1 MATIGTYYLNGP
13 NLVTSTGIFTTPAF
27 TTSAPNGWYS
37 QEGIVRQLQN
47 GILLPRAQCPS
58 CDSPCGS
65 NVVDGLAGYGLYLV
79 AVDLGATQGA
89 VKVTFDPKVYPQGI
103 RAIYNNTVFNKFSS
117 EQDGYHGTTVTDG
130 LTYMGNSAT
139 EPNLPLQILLTN
151 EWEYFNGAF
160 AQNGTNVDIYV
171 SEISSTT
178 GKSPDECIAYI
189 PKPLN
194 SPSTV
199 QLQVAQVI
207 NNQNTPSWNL
217 TVECPTKLTPIPSTR
232 YLSTNQTCNTL
243 EGLDF
248 TIYLGKVSG
257 AADEPVVH
265 DWVFQDEDAVLFRTP
280 PPGQTVGYY
289 KIGTAVQ
296 YWLIETDVN
305 GVITVVTP
313 CP

>member
-171 SEISSTT
+171 TQISSTT

-207 NNQNTPSWNL
+207 NNQNTPSWSL
-217 TVECPTKLTPIPSTR
+217 TVGCPTALTSLPCTEVNPLNGCSTA
-232 YLSTNQTCNTL
+232 SP
-243 EGLDF
+243 LDE
-248 TIYLGKVSG
+248 TIFLGKVTGSIYS
-257 AADEPVVH
+257 PVVN
-265 DWVFQDEDAVLFRTP
+265 DWAFSDAYAVTKKPFGDYVVADPTP
-280 PPGQTVGYY
+280 QNWLVAVG
-289 KIGTAVQ
+289 A
-296 YWLIETDVN
+296 N
-305 GVITVVTP
+305 GIITSVTLCSTP
-313 CP
+313 

>member
-171 SEISSTT
+171 TQISSTT

-217 TVECPTKLTPIPSTR
+217 TVGCPTALTSLPCTEVNPLNGCSTA
-232 YLSTNQTCNTL
+232 SP
-243 EGLDF
+243 LDE
-248 TIYLGKVSG
+248 TIFLGKVTGSIYS
-257 AADEPVVH
+257 PVVN
-265 DWVFQDEDAVLFRTP
+265 DWAFSDAYAVTKKPFGDYVVADPTP
-280 PPGQTVGYY
+280 QKWLVAVG
-289 KIGTAVQ
+289 
-296 YWLIETDVN
+296 VN
-305 GVITVVTP
+305 GVIIAVTA

>member
-1 MATIGTYYLNGP
+1 MGTIGSFYLNGP

-171 SEISSTT
+171 TQISSTT

-207 NNQNTPSWNL
+207 NNQNTPSWSL
-217 TVECPTKLTPIPSTR
+217 TVGCPTALTSLPCTEVNPLNGCSTA
-232 YLSTNQTCNTL
+232 SP
-243 EGLDF
+243 LDE
-248 TIYLGKVSG
+248 TIFLGKVTGSIYS
-257 AADEPVVH
+257 PVVN
-265 DWVFQDEDAVLFRTP
+265 DWAFSDAYAVTKKPF
-280 PPGQTVGYY
+280 GYY
-289 KIGTAVQ
+289 VVADPTPQKWLVAVG
-296 YWLIETDVN
+296 VN
-305 GVITVVTP
+305 GVITSVSS
-313 CP
+313 CPP

>member
-1 MATIGTYYLNGP
+1 MGTIGSFYLNGP

-171 SEISSTT
+171 TQISSTT

-217 TVECPTKLTPIPSTR
+217 TVGCPTALTSLPCTEVNPLNGCSTA
-232 YLSTNQTCNTL
+232 SP
-243 EGLDF
+243 LDE
-248 TIYLGKVSG
+248 TIFLGKVTGSIYS
-257 AADEPVVH
+257 PVVN
-265 DWVFQDEDAVLFRTP
+265 DWAFSDAYAVTKKPFGDYVVADPTP
-280 PPGQTVGYY
+280 QNWLVAVG
-289 KIGTAVQ
+289 A
-296 YWLIETDVN
+296 N
-305 GVITVVTP
+305 GIITSVTLCSTP
-313 CP
+313 

>member
-1 MATIGTYYLNGP
+1 MGTIGSFYLNGP

-171 SEISSTT
+171 TQISSTT

-207 NNQNTPSWNL
+207 NNQNTPSWSL
-217 TVECPTKLTPIPSTR
+217 TVGCPTALTSLPCTEVNPLNGCSTA
-232 YLSTNQTCNTL
+232 SP
-243 EGLDF
+243 LDE
-248 TIYLGKVSG
+248 TIFLGKVTGSIYS
-257 AADEPVVH
+257 PVVN
-265 DWVFQDEDAVLFRTP
+265 DWAFSDAYAVTKKPFGDYVVADPTP
-280 PPGQTVGYY
+280 QNWLVAVG
-289 KIGTAVQ
+289 A
-296 YWLIETDVN
+296 N
-305 GVITVVTP
+305 GVIIAVTA

>member
-171 SEISSTT
+171 TQISSTT

-207 NNQNTPSWNL
+207 NNQNTPSWSL
-217 TVECPTKLTPIPSTR
+217 TVGCPTALTSLPCTEVNPLNGCSTA
-232 YLSTNQTCNTL
+232 SP
-243 EGLDF
+243 LDE
-248 TIYLGKVSG
+248 TIFLGKVTGSIYS
-257 AADEPVVH
+257 PVVN
-265 DWVFQDEDAVLFRTP
+265 DWAFSDAYAVTKKPFGDYVVADPTP
-280 PPGQTVGYY
+280 QKWLVAVG
-289 KIGTAVQ
+289 
-296 YWLIETDVN
+296 VN
-305 GVITVVTP
+305 GVIIAVTA

>member
-1 MATIGTYYLNGP
+1 MGTIGSFYLNGP

-171 SEISSTT
+171 TQISSTT

-207 NNQNTPSWNL
+207 NNQNTPSWSL
-217 TVECPTKLTPIPSTR
+217 TVGCPTALTSLPCTEVNPLNGCSTA
-232 YLSTNQTCNTL
+232 SP
-243 EGLDF
+243 LDE
-248 TIYLGKVSG
+248 TIFLGKVTGSIYS
-257 AADEPVVH
+257 PVVN
-265 DWVFQDEDAVLFRTP
+265 DWAFSDAYAVTKKPFGDYVVADPTP
-280 PPGQTVGYY
+280 QKWLVAVG
-289 KIGTAVQ
+289 
-296 YWLIETDVN
+296 VN
-305 GVITVVTP
+305 GVIIAVTA

>member
-1 MATIGTYYLNGP
+1 MGTIGTYYLNGP

-171 SEISSTT
+171 TQISSTT

-217 TVECPTKLTPIPSTR
+217 TVGCPTALTSLPCTEVNPLNGCSTA
-232 YLSTNQTCNTL
+232 SP
-243 EGLDF
+243 LDE
-248 TIYLGKVSG
+248 TIFLGKVTGSIYS
-257 AADEPVVH
+257 PVVN
-265 DWVFQDEDAVLFRTP
+265 DWAFSDAYAVTKKPFGDYVVADPTP
-280 PPGQTVGYY
+280 QNWLVAVG
-289 KIGTAVQ
+289 A
-296 YWLIETDVN
+296 N
-305 GVITVVTP
+305 GIITSVTLCSTP
-313 CP
+313 